1 MARAAT
7 RRRPERNLSR
17 ADERRGGH
25 PLPVRE
31 RHGLRHQAGAAQAV
45 ITISPQGRARLFAS
59 LPPGLGL
66 SGIAFDATGRFG
78 HRLLVTAESGG
89 RTTVFA
95 IGCDGRPA
103 AVTARA
109 PAMEGG
115 ITVAPATFG
124 RFGGDLIGPDEK
136 SGRVYAVDP
145 GGTVVT
151 LAQSGLPA
159 GGDIGVESA
168 GFVPPQATAAYLAD
182 RYSAPTSTPATTPF
196 CGWPRRTW
204 PRPES
209 GPVIFSS
216 PPRGAPAPSTSA
228 AGRPA
233 LCGTSPPGRP
243 LPTARGTSPSPP
255 PLHSR
260 PARPGRHR
268 QHRNSPHRPLAARPE
283 TDVGRNH
290 SH

>member
-1 MARAAT
+1 MS
-7 RRRPERNLSR
+7 RRWSRNLVLALAAITVAACGS
-17 ADERRGGH
+17 GPG
-25 PLPVRE
+25 
-31 RHGLRHQAGAAQAV
+31 QAGPPPVTWALFRHLPGVVDLAGPRGDGSFLVAAAGRLFILGRDGTLSPFARGAGGYQTAAGAEPYLVLMSSAAGTHCPSGNDTAYAIRPGPRPAV

-95 IGCDGRPA
+95 IGCDGRPS
-103 AVTARA
+103 AVIARA

-168 GFVPPQATAAYLAD
+168 GFVPHGPPPPTWPTATPRL
-182 RYSAPTSTPATTPF
+182 TSTPATTPF
-196 CGWPRRTW
+196 CGWPRRIW
-204 PRPES
+204 PRPN
-209 GPVIFSS
+209 
-216 PPRGAPAPSTSA
+216 
-228 AGRPA
+228 
-233 LCGTSPPGRP
+233 PGR
-243 LPTARGTSPSPP
+243 
-255 PLHSR
+255 
-260 PARPGRHR
+260 
-268 QHRNSPHRPLAARPE
+268 
-283 TDVGRNH
+283 
-290 SH
+290 